1 MEIVEKIKNQ
11 NGFATDL
18 DVMKLTSEYIKIFG
32 SEYRKGKMNEFFKNN
47 RELEYVYM
55 FERLKEKGKQMI
67 AFGDQ

>member
-32 SEYRKGKMNEFFKNN
+32 SEYRKGNMNEFFKNN

-55 FERLKEKGKQMI
+55 FERLKEKGKQ
-67 AFGDQ
+67 